1 MNRTHTQTG
10 AQMKRTMTSM
20 TRALVLLGT
29 AMLVGAPAWAEDLTD
44 PREIVQKAEQV
55 AFYSGDDGRSE
66 ARMRITDNQ
75 GRNQVRQFTILRKT
89 RDDQQTQDMMVFFSR
104 PADVRNTVFRV
115 IKRTESD
122 DDRWL
127 YLPGLDLVKRI
138 SSGDKRTSFVGS
150 HFFYEDVS
158 GRSTALDDYELMDTT
173 EEHYEL
179 KGSPKDGSDV
189 EFAYYHVTIDKETM
203 LPVATDYF
211 DRNDRKYR
219 QMEVLKIEQID
230 GYPTVVHSRMKN
242 LDNGGV
248 TEMQFRNVDYDL
260 GIPDGI
266 FSERSL
272 RNPPT
277 DWLK

>member
-10 AQMKRTMTSM
+10 EQMKRTMTSM
-20 TRALVLLGT
+20 TRALVFLGT
-29 AMLVGAPAWAEDLTD
+29 AMLVTTPAWAEDLTD
-44 PREIVQKAEQV
+44 PREIVTKAEQV

-89 RDDQQTQDMMVFFSR
+89 RDDQKTQDMMVFFSR

-158 GRSTALDDYELMDTT
+158 GRNTALDDYELMDTT

-211 DRNDRKYR
+211 DSNDRKYR

-260 GIPDGI
+260 GIPDSI

-277 DWLK
+277 EWLK